1 MTSHQLRGHIGGNMA
16 GISYIVQVEIEVEA
30 DNDDAALFWVQDAV
44 NMYGVYRETMSIH
57 RWIDTRL
64 NKGEAS
70 E

>member
-1 MTSHQLRGHIGGNMA
+1 MISPQLHGHIGGNMA
-16 GISYIVQVEIEVEA
+16 GTKYIVQVEIEVEA

-44 NMYGVYRETMSIH
+44 TMHGATMSIH

-64 NKGEAS
+64 NKGEAN

>member
-1 MTSHQLRGHIGGNMA
+1 MA
-16 GISYIVQVEIEVEA
+16 GTEYIVQVEIKVEA

-44 NMYGVYRETMSIH
+44 NMYGATMSVH